1 MQDSLT
7 ITLGVTLFA
16 LMDFSEIKTRIYLNE
31 LHSKISNSKTTST
44 ITTKKRMEK
53 LKSARVS
60 KVWMS
65 SNKLEVE

>member
-31 LHSKISNSKTTST
+31 LHSKISNSKTNTNNNDN
-44 ITTKKRMEK
+44 KKYGETEK
-53 LKSARVS
+53 CTG
-60 KVWMS
+60 
-65 SNKLEVE
+65 VEGLNVEQ